1 MKRAL
6 FCGYCSDDDC
16 IMMMVMVAV
25 VVTMVVILNLIN
37 CIQLILLLHV
47 IGDDDNIDV
56 DDGVHF
62 YTLHYITA
70 LLVSVVFHRLFH
82 YTGTKC
88 TFLR

>member
-1 MKRAL
+1 MKRPL
-6 FCGYCSDDDC
+6 FCGYCSDDDYM
-16 IMMMVMVAV
+16 MMMVMMA
-25 VVTMVVILNLIN
+25 MVVIVVVIDIKSNF
-37 CIQLILLLHV
+37 IQLILLLHV

-56 DDGVHF
+56 HDGIHF